1 MDRMTPQAAPEK
13 TALFN
18 PFNGHLEQL
27 FGYIDI
33 GDLGLPDIQRPFVW
47 RDAKVRD
54 LFDSIYRGFPI
65 GSYLF
70 WHNTVAGKTHQIGTT
85 KKEHEDPVLLII
97 DGQQRLTAMYA
108 V

>member
-1 MDRMTPQAAPEK
+1 MTAQTAPDK

-18 PFNGHLEQL
+18 PFNGELEQL

-47 RDAKVRD
+47 KDAKVRD

-70 WHNTVAGKTHQIGTT
+70 WRNTVAGKTIRSVRDEGTRR
-85 KKEHEDPVLLII
+85 PGAI
-97 DGQQRLTAMYA
+97 DNRRTAA
-108 V
+108 PDRTLRSVPQ